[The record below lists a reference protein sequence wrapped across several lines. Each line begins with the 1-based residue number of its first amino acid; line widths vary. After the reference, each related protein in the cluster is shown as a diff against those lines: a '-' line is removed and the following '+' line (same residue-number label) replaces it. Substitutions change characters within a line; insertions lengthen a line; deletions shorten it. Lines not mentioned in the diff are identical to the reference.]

1 MLEVAVCQELWD
13 ETALSASMHFAL
25 QIPELE
31 AIASL
36 GISAHSSKRLQLEH
50 QCQPSFLLITLEA
63 YPHMTD
69 YDTLDRP

>member
-1 MLEVAVCQELWD
+1 MSSAKGAAPMLEVAVCQELWD

-36 GISAHSSKRLQLEH
+36 GISAHSSKCLRAPMSSEL
-50 QCQPSFLLITLEA
+50 
-63 YPHMTD
+63 PHIA
-69 YDTLDRP
+69 PFVV